1 MTDVTDTAQMN
12 IDADDQMTTV
22 IAVGV
27 SVAGL
32 MLGLVVGAL
41 VTVFL
46 TLTFMR
52 KKQRK
57 AVGGL

>member
-12 IDADDQMTTV
+12 TDADDRTTTV
-22 IAVGV
+22 IGVGV
-27 SVAGL
+27 AVASL

-52 KKQRK
+52 KKRRK